1 MKSSNSLQ
9 VIYRSV
15 TTNYNHQ
22 MEERMTILPPAVLT
36 TAQLVSGLVASVK
49 NALDIARASS
59 DHALKGAVSEL
70 YDSFLD
76 VKGRVL
82 DLDEE
87 NRALKVALA
96 ERNKYI
102 GPVAPHGY
110 YFVAGDKERPLCP
123 RCFQENPQKIAFLT
137 SPHEWNRGIR
147 RTCKLCRHHVYEKE
161 MEL

>member
-1 MKSSNSLQ
+1 
-9 VIYRSV
+9 
-15 TTNYNHQ
+15 

-87 NRALKVALA
+87 NRALKVA
-96 ERNKYI
+96 
-102 GPVAPHGY
+102 PHGY